1 MQMATVFDQKAAD
14 KRGVAYGGQHG
25 KSIGDWIA
33 NVGSTGGIMQHNEFK
48 RGWAVLLG
56 AFIGS
61 GVGLA
66 SMVYYSTGIWIRPW
80 QEEFGWTRAEIGLQQ
95 SISVIVMMALAPLV
109 GRLIDRYGL
118 RPVTAICLLGYG
130 LFLAVF
136 PFMSGSLLVLY
147 ALSFGYAVFGV
158 GTTGLAFTRAVNA
171 FFIKNRGLALGI
183 CLTSTG
189 VMAFVMPRFMTPYVA
204 EHGWR
209 AGFWVMF
216 AIVMISTPL
225 VYFLLRDAP
234 EEDGTDDELAAQ
246 AQGGLTFAEA
256 IRTVTF
262 WKVAAIFF
270 LVSTA
275 VLGLIPAFIPLLQD
289 AGMTPQQAGSIGAA
303 MGLSVM
309 VARLLIGFIIDRVFA
324 PYVAAAAFSLV
335 ALGCLALGLG
345 GIGFAMPAAIA
356 MGLAVGAEL
365 DLIGYFTA
373 RYFGMA
379 NYGAIYGSQYSI
391 FIFGAAI
398 GPIYTGYIWDVTG
411 NYDLALLIA
420 AALMLPVV
428 IIALTLPK
436 FKNA

>member
-1 MQMATVFDQKAAD
+1 MSQK
-14 KRGVAYGGQHG
+14 
-25 KSIGDWIA
+25 
-33 NVGSTGGIMQHNEFK
+33 NEFE

-80 QEEFGWTRAEIGLQQ
+80 QEEFGWTRAEIGFQQ
-95 SISVIVMMALAPLV
+95 SISVLVMMLLAPLV

-118 RPVTAICLLGYG
+118 RRVTALCLLGYG
-130 LFLAVF
+130 LFLAIF
-136 PFMSGSLLVLY
+136 PFMSGTLLILY

-158 GTTGLAFTRAVNA
+158 GTTGIAFTRAVNA

-189 VMAFVMPRFMTPYVA
+189 VMAFAMPRFMTPYVA

-216 AIVMISTPL
+216 AIVMISVPI
-225 VYFLLRDAP
+225 VYLLLRDAP
-234 EEDGTDDELAAQ
+234 EDEDGQPQQ
-246 AQGGLTFAEA
+246 AQRGLTFGQA

-262 WKVAAIFF
+262 WKVASIF
-270 LVSTA
+270 LLISTA
-275 VLGLIPAFIPLLQD
+275 ILGLIPAFIPLLQD
-289 AGMTPQQAGSIGAA
+289 AGLSAKQAGQLGAA
-303 MGLSVM
+303 LGLSVM
-309 VARLLIGFIIDRVFA
+309 VARLFIGFIIDRIFA
-324 PYVAAAAFSLV
+324 PYVAAAAFSCV

-345 GIGFAMPAAIA
+345 GIEYAMVAAIA
-356 MGLAVGAEL
+356 LGFAVGAEV

-379 NYGAIYGSQYSI
+379 HYGAIYGLQYSI

-398 GPIYTGYIWDVTG
+398 GPVYTGYIWDVTG
-411 NYDLALLIA
+411 NYDLALVIA
-420 AALMLPVV
+420 AALMVPVV
-428 IIALTLPK
+428 AIALTLPR
-436 FKNA
+436 FAND

>member
-1 MQMATVFDQKAAD
+1 MSQQ
-14 KRGVAYGGQHG
+14 
-25 KSIGDWIA
+25 
-33 NVGSTGGIMQHNEFK
+33 NEFK

-80 QEEFGWTRAEIGLQQ
+80 QEEFGWTRAEIGFQQ
-95 SISVIVMMALAPLV
+95 SISVLVMMLLAPLV

-118 RPVTAICLLGYG
+118 RRVTALCLLGYG
-130 LFLAVF
+130 LFLAIF
-136 PFMSGSLLVLY
+136 PFMSGTLLILY

-158 GTTGLAFTRAVNA
+158 GTTGIAFTRAVNA

-189 VMAFVMPRFMTPYVA
+189 VMAFAMPRYMTPYVA

-216 AIVMISTPL
+216 AIVMISVPI
-225 VYFLLRDAP
+225 VYLLLRDAP
-234 EEDGTDDELAAQ
+234 EDEDGQIQQ
-246 AQGGLTFAEA
+246 AQSGLTFSQA

-262 WKVAAIFF
+262 WKVASIF
-270 LVSTA
+270 LLISTA
-275 VLGLIPAFIPLLQD
+275 ILGLIPAFIPLLQD
-289 AGMTPQQAGSIGAA
+289 AGLSAKQAGQLGAA
-303 MGLSVM
+303 LGLSVM
-309 VARLLIGFIIDRVFA
+309 VARLFIGFIIDRIFA
-324 PYVAAAAFSLV
+324 PYVAAVAFSCV

-345 GIGFAMPAAIA
+345 GIEYAMVAAIA
-356 MGLAVGAEL
+356 LGFAVGAEV

-373 RYFGMA
+373 RYFGLA
-379 NYGAIYGSQYSI
+379 HYGAIYGLQYSI

-398 GPIYTGYIWDVTG
+398 GPVYTGYIWDVTG
-411 NYDLALLIA
+411 NYDLALVIA
-420 AALMLPVV
+420 AALMVPVV
-428 IIALTLPK
+428 AIALTLPR
-436 FKNA
+436 FAND

>member
-1 MQMATVFDQKAAD
+1 MSQQ
-14 KRGVAYGGQHG
+14 
-25 KSIGDWIA
+25 
-33 NVGSTGGIMQHNEFK
+33 NEFK

-95 SISVIVMMALAPLV
+95 SISVVVMMLLAPLV

-118 RPVTAICLLGYG
+118 RRVTAICLFGYG

-136 PFMSGSLLVLY
+136 PFMSGALLVLY
-147 ALSFGYAVFGV
+147 ALSFGYAIFGV
-158 GTTGLAFTRAVNA
+158 GTTGIAFTRAVNA

-189 VMAFVMPRFMTPYVA
+189 IMAFAMPRFMTPYVA

-216 AIVMISTPL
+216 AIVMMSVPI

-234 EEDGTDDELAAQ
+234 EDEDGAQ
-246 AQGGLTFAEA
+246 AQALTGQTFNEA

-262 WKVAAIFF
+262 WKVASIFF
-270 LVSTA
+270 LISTA
-275 VLGLIPAFIPLLQD
+275 ILGLIPAFIPLLQD
-289 AGMTPQQAGSIGAA
+289 AGLTAKQAGQLGAA
-303 MGLSVM
+303 LGLSVM
-309 VARLLIGFIIDRVFA
+309 VARLFIGFIIDRVFA
-324 PYVAAAAFSLV
+324 PYVAAVAFSCV

-345 GIGFAMPAAIA
+345 GIEYAMVAAIA
-356 MGLAVGAEL
+356 LGFAVGAEV

-373 RYFGMA
+373 RYFGLA
-379 NYGAIYGSQYSI
+379 HYGAIYGLQYSI

-398 GPIYTGYIWDVTG
+398 GPVYTGYIWDVTG
-411 NYDLALLIA
+411 NYDLALIIA
-420 AALMLPVV
+420 AALMVPVV
-428 IIALTLPK
+428 IIALTLPR
-436 FKNA
+436 FEND

>member
-1 MQMATVFDQKAAD
+1 MSQQ
-14 KRGVAYGGQHG
+14 
-25 KSIGDWIA
+25 
-33 NVGSTGGIMQHNEFK
+33 NEFK

-80 QEEFGWTRAEIGLQQ
+80 QEEFGWTRAEIGFQQ
-95 SISVIVMMALAPLV
+95 SISVLVMMLLAPLV

-118 RPVTAICLLGYG
+118 RRVTALCLLGYG
-130 LFLAVF
+130 LFLAIF
-136 PFMSGSLLVLY
+136 PFMSGTLLILY

-158 GTTGLAFTRAVNA
+158 GTTGIAFTRAVNA

-183 CLTSTG
+183 RLTSTG
-189 VMAFVMPRFMTPYVA
+189 VMAFAMSRYMTPYVA

-216 AIVMISTPL
+216 AIVMVSVPI
-225 VYFLLRDAP
+225 VYLLLRDAP
-234 EEDGTDDELAAQ
+234 EDEDGQPQQ
-246 AQGGLTFAEA
+246 AQSGLTFSQA

-262 WKVAAIFF
+262 WKVASIFF
-270 LVSTA
+270 LISTA
-275 VLGLIPAFIPLLQD
+275 ILGLIPAFIPLLQD
-289 AGMTPQQAGSIGAA
+289 AGLSAKQAGQLGAA
-303 MGLSVM
+303 LGLSVM
-309 VARLLIGFIIDRVFA
+309 VARLFIGFIIDRIFA
-324 PYVAAAAFSLV
+324 PYVAAAAFSCV

-345 GIGFAMPAAIA
+345 GIEYAMVAAIA
-356 MGLAVGAEL
+356 LGFAVGAEV

-379 NYGAIYGSQYSI
+379 HYGAIYGLQYSI

-398 GPIYTGYIWDVTG
+398 GPVYTGYIWDVTG
-411 NYDLALLIA
+411 NYDLALVIA
-420 AALMLPVV
+420 AGLMVPVV
-428 IIALTLPK
+428 FIALTLPH
-436 FKNA
+436 FAND

>member
-1 MQMATVFDQKAAD
+1 VPQQ
-14 KRGVAYGGQHG
+14 
-25 KSIGDWIA
+25 
-33 NVGSTGGIMQHNEFK
+33 NEFK

-80 QEEFGWTRAEIGLQQ
+80 QEEFGWTRAEIGFQQ
-95 SISVIVMMALAPLV
+95 SISVVVMMLLAPLA

-118 RPVTAICLLGYG
+118 RRVTALCLLGYG
-130 LFLAVF
+130 LFLAIF
-136 PFMSGSLLVLY
+136 PFMSGALLVLY

-158 GTTGLAFTRAVNA
+158 GTTGIAFTRAVNA

-189 VMAFVMPRFMTPYVA
+189 VMAFAMPRYMTPYVA

-216 AIVMISTPL
+216 AIVMVSVPM
-225 VYFLLRDAP
+225 VYFLLRDGP
-234 EEDGTDDELAAQ
+234 EDEDGSAEATQ
-246 AQGGLTFAEA
+246 SGLTFNQA

-262 WKVAAIFF
+262 WKVASIFF
-270 LVSTA
+270 LISTA
-275 VLGLIPAFIPLLQD
+275 ILGLIPAFIPLLQD
-289 AGMTPQQAGSIGAA
+289 AGLTAKQAGQLGAVL
-303 MGLSVM
+303 GLSVM
-309 VARLLIGFIIDRVFA
+309 VARLFIGFIIDRIFA
-324 PYVAAAAFSLV
+324 PYVAAVAFGCV

-345 GIGFAMPAAIA
+345 GIEYAMVAAIA
-356 MGLAVGAEL
+356 LGFAVGAEV

-379 NYGAIYGSQYSI
+379 HYGAIYGLQYSI

-398 GPIYTGYIWDVTG
+398 GPVYTGYIWDVTG
-411 NYDLALLIA
+411 NYDLALIIA
-420 AALMLPVV
+420 AALMVPVV
-428 IIALTLPK
+428 IIALTLPR
-436 FKNA
+436 FAND

>member
-1 MQMATVFDQKAAD
+1 MSQQ
-14 KRGVAYGGQHG
+14 
-25 KSIGDWIA
+25 
-33 NVGSTGGIMQHNEFK
+33 NEFK

-80 QEEFGWTRAEIGLQQ
+80 QEEFGWTRAEIGFQQ
-95 SISVIVMMALAPLV
+95 SISVLVMMLLAPLV

-118 RPVTAICLLGYG
+118 RRVAALCLLGYG
-130 LFLAVF
+130 LFLAIF
-136 PFMSGSLLVLY
+136 PFMSGTLLILY

-158 GTTGLAFTRAVNA
+158 GTTGIAFTRAVNA

-189 VMAFVMPRFMTPYVA
+189 VMAFAMPRFMTPYVA

-216 AIVMISTPL
+216 AIVMISVPI
-225 VYFLLRDAP
+225 VYLLLRDAP
-234 EEDGTDDELAAQ
+234 EDEDGQVQQ
-246 AQGGLTFAEA
+246 AQSGLTFSQA

-262 WKVAAIFF
+262 WKVASIF
-270 LVSTA
+270 LLISTA
-275 VLGLIPAFIPLLQD
+275 ILGLIPAFIPLLQD
-289 AGMTPQQAGSIGAA
+289 AGLSAKQAGQLGAA
-303 MGLSVM
+303 LGLSVM
-309 VARLLIGFIIDRVFA
+309 VARLFIGFIIDRIFA
-324 PYVAAAAFSLV
+324 PYVAAVAFSCV
-335 ALGCLALGLG
+335 AFGCLALGLG
-345 GIGFAMPAAIA
+345 GIEYAMVAAIA
-356 MGLAVGAEL
+356 LGFAVGAEV

-379 NYGAIYGSQYSI
+379 HYGAIYGLQYSI

-398 GPIYTGYIWDVTG
+398 GPVYIGYIWDVTG
-411 NYDLALLIA
+411 NYDLALVIA
-420 AALMLPVV
+420 AALMVPVV
-428 IIALTLPK
+428 AIALTLPR
-436 FKNA
+436 FAND

>member
-1 MQMATVFDQKAAD
+1 MSQQ
-14 KRGVAYGGQHG
+14 
-25 KSIGDWIA
+25 
-33 NVGSTGGIMQHNEFK
+33 NEFK

-80 QEEFGWTRAEIGLQQ
+80 QEEFGWTRAEIGFQQ
-95 SISVIVMMALAPLV
+95 SISVVVMMLLAPLA

-118 RPVTAICLLGYG
+118 RRVTALCLLGYG
-130 LFLAVF
+130 LFLAIF
-136 PFMSGSLLVLY
+136 PFMSGALLVLY

-158 GTTGLAFTRAVNA
+158 GTTGIAFTRAVNA

-189 VMAFVMPRFMTPYVA
+189 VMAFAMPRYMTPYVA

-216 AIVMISTPL
+216 AIVMVSVPM
-225 VYFLLRDAP
+225 VYFLLRDGP
-234 EEDGTDDELAAQ
+234 EDEGGSAETTQ
-246 AQGGLTFAEA
+246 SGLTFNQA

-262 WKVAAIFF
+262 WKVASIFF
-270 LVSTA
+270 LISTA
-275 VLGLIPAFIPLLQD
+275 ILGLIPAFIPLLQD
-289 AGMTPQQAGSIGAA
+289 AGLTAKQAGQLGAVL
-303 MGLSVM
+303 GLSVM
-309 VARLLIGFIIDRVFA
+309 VARLFIGFIIDRIFA
-324 PYVAAAAFSLV
+324 PYVAAVAFGCV

-345 GIGFAMPAAIA
+345 GIEYAMVAAIA
-356 MGLAVGAEL
+356 LGFAVGAEV

-379 NYGAIYGSQYSI
+379 HYGAIYGLQYSI

-398 GPIYTGYIWDVTG
+398 GPVYTGYIWDVTG
-411 NYDLALLIA
+411 NYDLALIIA
-420 AALMLPVV
+420 AALMVPVV
-428 IIALTLPK
+428 IIALTLPR
-436 FKNA
+436 FAND

>member
-1 MQMATVFDQKAAD
+1 MPQQ
-14 KRGVAYGGQHG
+14 
-25 KSIGDWIA
+25 
-33 NVGSTGGIMQHNEFK
+33 NEFK

-80 QEEFGWTRAEIGLQQ
+80 QEEFGWTRAEIGFQQ
-95 SISVIVMMALAPLV
+95 SISVVVMMLLAPLA

-118 RPVTAICLLGYG
+118 RRVTALCLLGYG
-130 LFLAVF
+130 LFLAIF
-136 PFMSGSLLVLY
+136 PFMSGALLVLY

-158 GTTGLAFTRAVNA
+158 GTTGIAFTRAVNA

-189 VMAFVMPRFMTPYVA
+189 VMAFAMPRYMTPYVA

-216 AIVMISTPL
+216 AIVMVSVPM
-225 VYFLLRDAP
+225 VYFLLRDGP
-234 EEDGTDDELAAQ
+234 EDEDGSAEATQ
-246 AQGGLTFAEA
+246 SGLTFNQA

-262 WKVAAIFF
+262 WKVASIFF
-270 LVSTA
+270 LISTA
-275 VLGLIPAFIPLLQD
+275 ILGLIPAFIPLLQD
-289 AGMTPQQAGSIGAA
+289 AGLTAKQAGQLGAVL
-303 MGLSVM
+303 GLSVM
-309 VARLLIGFIIDRVFA
+309 VARLFIGFIIDRIFA
-324 PYVAAAAFSLV
+324 PYVAAVAFGCV

-345 GIGFAMPAAIA
+345 GIEYAMVAAIA
-356 MGLAVGAEL
+356 LGFAVGAEV

-379 NYGAIYGSQYSI
+379 HYGAIYGLQYSI

-398 GPIYTGYIWDVTG
+398 GPVYTGYIWDVTG
-411 NYDLALLIA
+411 NYDLALIIA
-420 AALMLPVV
+420 AALMVPVV
-428 IIALTLPK
+428 IIALTLPR
-436 FKNA
+436 FAND

>member
-1 MQMATVFDQKAAD
+1 MSQQ
-14 KRGVAYGGQHG
+14 
-25 KSIGDWIA
+25 
-33 NVGSTGGIMQHNEFK
+33 NEFK

-80 QEEFGWTRAEIGLQQ
+80 QEEFGWTRAEIGFQQ
-95 SISVIVMMALAPLV
+95 SISVLVMMLLAPLV

-118 RPVTAICLLGYG
+118 RRVTALCLLGYG
-130 LFLAVF
+130 LFLAIF
-136 PFMSGSLLVLY
+136 PFMSGTLLILY

-158 GTTGLAFTRAVNA
+158 GTTGIAFTRAVNA

-189 VMAFVMPRFMTPYVA
+189 VMAFAMPRFMTPYVA

-216 AIVMISTPL
+216 AIVMISVPI
-225 VYFLLRDAP
+225 VYLLLRDAP
-234 EEDGTDDELAAQ
+234 EDEDGQVQQ
-246 AQGGLTFAEA
+246 AQSGLTFSQA

-262 WKVAAIFF
+262 WKVASIF
-270 LVSTA
+270 LLISTA
-275 VLGLIPAFIPLLQD
+275 ILGLIPAFIPLLQD
-289 AGMTPQQAGSIGAA
+289 AGLSAKQAGQLGAA
-303 MGLSVM
+303 LGLSVM
-309 VARLLIGFIIDRVFA
+309 VARLFIGFIIDRIFA
-324 PYVAAAAFSLV
+324 PYVAAVAFSCV
-335 ALGCLALGLG
+335 AFGCLALGLG
-345 GIGFAMPAAIA
+345 GIEYAMVAAIA
-356 MGLAVGAEL
+356 LGFAVGAEV

-379 NYGAIYGSQYSI
+379 HYGAIYGLQYSI

-398 GPIYTGYIWDVTG
+398 GPVYTGYIWDMTG
-411 NYDLALLIA
+411 NYDLALVIA
-420 AALMLPVV
+420 AALMVPVV
-428 IIALTLPK
+428 IIALTLPR
-436 FKNA
+436 FTND

>member
-1 MQMATVFDQKAAD
+1 MSQQ
-14 KRGVAYGGQHG
+14 
-25 KSIGDWIA
+25 
-33 NVGSTGGIMQHNEFK
+33 NEFK

-80 QEEFGWTRAEIGLQQ
+80 QEEFGWTRAEIGFQQ
-95 SISVIVMMALAPLV
+95 SISVLVMMLLAPLV

-118 RPVTAICLLGYG
+118 RRVTALCLLGYG
-130 LFLAVF
+130 LFLAIF
-136 PFMSGSLLVLY
+136 PFMSGTLLILY

-158 GTTGLAFTRAVNA
+158 GTTGIAFTRAVNA

-189 VMAFVMPRFMTPYVA
+189 VMAFAMPRFMTPYVA

-216 AIVMISTPL
+216 AIVMISAPI
-225 VYFLLRDAP
+225 VYLLLRDAP
-234 EEDGTDDELAAQ
+234 EDEDGQPHQ
-246 AQGGLTFAEA
+246 AHSGLTFSQA

-262 WKVAAIFF
+262 WKVASIF
-270 LVSTA
+270 LLISTA
-275 VLGLIPAFIPLLQD
+275 ILGLIPAFIPLLQD
-289 AGMTPQQAGSIGAA
+289 AGLSAKQAGQLGAA
-303 MGLSVM
+303 LGLSVM
-309 VARLLIGFIIDRVFA
+309 VARLFIGFIIDRIFA
-324 PYVAAAAFSLV
+324 PYVTAVAFSCV

-345 GIGFAMPAAIA
+345 GIEYAMVAAIA
-356 MGLAVGAEL
+356 LGFAVGAEV

-373 RYFGMA
+373 RYFGLA
-379 NYGAIYGSQYSI
+379 HYGAIYGLQYSI

-398 GPIYTGYIWDVTG
+398 GPVYTGYIWDVTG
-411 NYDLALLIA
+411 NYDLALVIA
-420 AALMLPVV
+420 AALMVPVV
-428 IIALTLPK
+428 IIALTLPR
-436 FKNA
+436 FTND

>member
-1 MQMATVFDQKAAD
+1 MSQQ
-14 KRGVAYGGQHG
+14 
-25 KSIGDWIA
+25 
-33 NVGSTGGIMQHNEFK
+33 NEFK

-80 QEEFGWTRAEIGLQQ
+80 QEEFGWTRAEIGFQQ
-95 SISVIVMMALAPLV
+95 SISVLVMMLLAPLV

-118 RPVTAICLLGYG
+118 RRVTALCLLGYG
-130 LFLAVF
+130 LFLAIF
-136 PFMSGSLLVLY
+136 PFMSGTLLILY

-158 GTTGLAFTRAVNA
+158 GTTGIAFTRAVNA

-189 VMAFVMPRFMTPYVA
+189 VMAFAMPRYMTPYVA

-216 AIVMISTPL
+216 AIVMISVPI
-225 VYFLLRDAP
+225 VYLLLRDAP
-234 EEDGTDDELAAQ
+234 EDEDGQIQQ
-246 AQGGLTFAEA
+246 AQSGLTFSQA

-262 WKVAAIFF
+262 WKVASIF
-270 LVSTA
+270 LLISTA
-275 VLGLIPAFIPLLQD
+275 ILGLIPAFIPLLQD
-289 AGMTPQQAGSIGAA
+289 AGLSAKQAGQLGAA
-303 MGLSVM
+303 LGLSVM
-309 VARLLIGFIIDRVFA
+309 VARLFIGFIIDRIFA
-324 PYVAAAAFSLV
+324 PYVAAVAFSCV

-345 GIGFAMPAAIA
+345 GIEYAMVAAIA
-356 MGLAVGAEL
+356 LGFAVGAEV

-373 RYFGMA
+373 RYFGLA
-379 NYGAIYGSQYSI
+379 HYGAIYGLQYSI

-398 GPIYTGYIWDVTG
+398 GPVYTGYIWDVTG
-411 NYDLALLIA
+411 NYDLALVIA
-420 AALMLPVV
+420 AGLMVPVV
-428 IIALTLPK
+428 FIALTLPH
-436 FKNA
+436 FAND

>member
-1 MQMATVFDQKAAD
+1 VSQQ
-14 KRGVAYGGQHG
+14 
-25 KSIGDWIA
+25 
-33 NVGSTGGIMQHNEFK
+33 NEFK

-80 QEEFGWTRAEIGLQQ
+80 QEEFGWTRAEIGFQQ
-95 SISVIVMMALAPLV
+95 SISVVVMMLLAPLA

-118 RPVTAICLLGYG
+118 RRVTALCLLGYG
-130 LFLAVF
+130 LFLAIF
-136 PFMSGSLLVLY
+136 PFMSGALLVLY

-158 GTTGLAFTRAVNA
+158 GTTGIAFTRAVNA

-189 VMAFVMPRFMTPYVA
+189 VMAFAMPRYMTPYVA

-216 AIVMISTPL
+216 AIVMVSVPM
-225 VYFLLRDAP
+225 VYFLLRDGP
-234 EEDGTDDELAAQ
+234 EDEDGSAETTQ
-246 AQGGLTFAEA
+246 SGLTFNQA

-262 WKVAAIFF
+262 WKVASIFF
-270 LVSTA
+270 LISTA
-275 VLGLIPAFIPLLQD
+275 ILGLIPAFIPLLQD
-289 AGMTPQQAGSIGAA
+289 AGLTAKQAGQLGAVL
-303 MGLSVM
+303 GLSVM
-309 VARLLIGFIIDRVFA
+309 VARLFIGFIIDRIFA
-324 PYVAAAAFSLV
+324 PYVAAVAFGCV

-345 GIGFAMPAAIA
+345 GIEYAMVAAIA
-356 MGLAVGAEL
+356 LGFAVGAEV

-379 NYGAIYGSQYSI
+379 HYGAIYGLQYSI

-398 GPIYTGYIWDVTG
+398 GPVYTGYIWDVTG
-411 NYDLALLIA
+411 NYDLALIIA
-420 AALMLPVV
+420 AALMVPVV
-428 IIALTLPK
+428 IIALTLPR
-436 FKNA
+436 FAND

>member
-1 MQMATVFDQKAAD
+1 MSQQ
-14 KRGVAYGGQHG
+14 
-25 KSIGDWIA
+25 
-33 NVGSTGGIMQHNEFK
+33 NEFK

-80 QEEFGWTRAEIGLQQ
+80 QEEFGWTRAEIGFQQ
-95 SISVIVMMALAPLV
+95 SISVLVMMLLAPLV

-118 RPVTAICLLGYG
+118 RRVTALCLLGYG
-130 LFLAVF
+130 LFLAIF
-136 PFMSGSLLVLY
+136 PFMSGTLLILY

-158 GTTGLAFTRAVNA
+158 GTTGIAFTRAVNA

-189 VMAFVMPRFMTPYVA
+189 VMAFAMPRFMTPYVA

-216 AIVMISTPL
+216 AIVMISVPI
-225 VYFLLRDAP
+225 VYLLLRDAP
-234 EEDGTDDELAAQ
+234 EDEDGQPQQ
-246 AQGGLTFAEA
+246 AQSGLTFSQA

-262 WKVAAIFF
+262 WKVASIF
-270 LVSTA
+270 LLISTA
-275 VLGLIPAFIPLLQD
+275 ILGLIPAFIPLLQD
-289 AGMTPQQAGSIGAA
+289 AGLSAKQAGQLGAA
-303 MGLSVM
+303 LGLSVM
-309 VARLLIGFIIDRVFA
+309 VARLFIGFIIDRIFA
-324 PYVAAAAFSLV
+324 PYVAAVAFSCV

-345 GIGFAMPAAIA
+345 GIEYAMVAAIA
-356 MGLAVGAEL
+356 LGFAVGAEV

-379 NYGAIYGSQYSI
+379 HYGAIYGLQYSI

-398 GPIYTGYIWDVTG
+398 GPVYTGYIWDVTG
-411 NYDLALLIA
+411 NYDLALVIA
-420 AALMLPVV
+420 AALMVPVV
-428 IIALTLPK
+428 AIALTLPR
-436 FKNA
+436 FAND